1 MRDVI
6 ARMQGII
13 RGWEE
18 AADRRAVFLT
28 CYMMMTENMQSAVAQ
43 GEFADSAWVDRLLRH
58 FAGYYF
64 VALDAYERDHASAP
78 AVWQLA
84 HDAAL
89 EGRELALQQLLLG
102 VNAHIN
108 YDLVLTL
115 ADMLEAEWAGLSDEA
130 RRLRYMDY
138 CHVNAIIGQTI
149 DAVQDQVLEPAMPT
163 MALVDRLFGD
173 LDERLISRIIT
184 DWRESVWD
192 HAAHL
197 LDTHDPA
204 MRAVLIKS
212 VEDDALRRGSM
223 IGLRGRGKAF
233 LHQSCATKGCQR
245 AVMLR

>member
-1 MRDVI
+1 MNATDADVI
-6 ARMQGII
+6 ARMQAIV

-28 CYMMMTENMQSAVAQ
+28 CYMMMTENMQTAVAQ
-43 GEFADSAWVDRLLRH
+43 GEFVDCDWVDRLLCH

-64 VALDAYERDHASAP
+64 VALDAYQRDRASAP
-78 AVWQLA
+78 KVWQLA

-115 ADMLEAEWAGLSDEA
+115 ADLLETEWAELSDEA
-130 RRLRYMDY
+130 RRRRYADY
-138 CHVNAIIGQTI
+138 CHVNAIIGRTI
-149 DAVQDQVLEPAMPT
+149 DAVQDQVLDPVMPV
-163 MALVDRLFGD
+163 MEWVDRLFGG
-173 LDERLISRIIT
+173 LDEKLISRIIT
-184 DWRESVWD
+184 DWRESVWE

-204 MRAVLIKS
+204 MRAVLVQR
-212 VEDDALRRGSM
+212 VEDEALQRGHL
-223 IGLRGRGKAF
+223 IGLRR
-233 LHQSCATKGCQR
+233 
-245 AVMLR
+245 

>member
-1 MRDVI
+1 MDAADRDVI
-6 ARMQGII
+6 AEMQGII

-18 AADRRAVFLT
+18 ADDRRAVFLT
-28 CYMMMTENMQSAVAQ
+28 CYMMMTENMQAAVAL
-43 GEFADSAWVDRLLRH
+43 GEFADCAWVDRLLRH

-64 VALDAYERDHASAP
+64 VALDAYVRDRASAP
-78 AVWQLA
+78 AVWRLA

-89 EGRELALQQLLLG
+89 EGHEPALQQLLLG
-102 VNAHIN
+102 VNADIN

-115 ADMLEAEWAGLSDEA
+115 ADMLGPEWEKLTEEQ
-130 RRLRYMDY
+130 RQTRYVDY
-138 CHVNAIIGQTI
+138 CHVNAIIGETI
-149 DAVQDQVLEPAMPT
+149 DAVQDQVLEPAMPS

-204 MRAVLIKS
+204 MRVALIQR
-212 VEDDALRRGSM
+212 VEEEALQRGHL
-223 IGLRGRGKAF
+223 IELLR
-233 LHQSCATKGCQR
+233 
-245 AVMLR
+245 